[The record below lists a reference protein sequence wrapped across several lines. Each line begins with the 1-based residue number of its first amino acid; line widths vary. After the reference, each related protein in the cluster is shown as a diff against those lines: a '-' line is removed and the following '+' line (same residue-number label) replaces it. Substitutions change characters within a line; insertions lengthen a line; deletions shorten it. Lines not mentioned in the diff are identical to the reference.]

1 MAWVETTSPSFT
13 ARHES
18 AHTDDAEAVLDAL
31 EGHRARLRELYPR
44 LPENV
49 TVVLHDSG
57 LQLSMA
63 RPYLP
68 IARRLASPAAR
79 RYIAGW
85 FAAGEVHVL
94 APECLREL
102 AGGPDSL
109 EALMLTPQRVYTM
122 LVAGNDNPLLPPPI
136 RPRTLS
142 SMLRAPWLLDGI
154 AQYLSGQVPHLRT
167 AISLRLRQGPVRFPP
182 TRRDSP
188 LVAGVLFDLLARER
202 GEKACLRLA
211 RQPTKEPVE
220 ALESAFDASTT
231 EIVSLWRS
239 HLDRIASPRPDVT
252 LPAR

>member
-13 ARHES
+13 ARHDS

-31 EGHRARLRELYPR
+31 EAHRARLRELYPR

-49 TVVLHDSG
+49 TIVLHDSG
-57 LQLSMA
+57 FQLSLA
-63 RPYLP
+63 RPFLP

-85 FAAGEVHVL
+85 FAPGEVHVL
-94 APECLREL
+94 APDCLQAL

-109 EALMLTPQRVYTM
+109 EALLLTPQRVYTM
-122 LVAGNDNPLLPPPI
+122 LVAGSDNEMLPPPI
-136 RPRTLS
+136 RPRTLGG
-142 SMLRAPWLLDGI
+142 MLRAPWLLEGI

-188 LVAGVLFDLLARER
+188 LVAGVLFDLLACEQ
-202 GEKACLRLA
+202 GEQACLRLA
-211 RQPTKEPVE
+211 RHPVGDPVE
-220 ALESAFDASTT
+220 ALQTAFGAGTT
-231 EIVSLWRS
+231 DIVSLWRA
-239 HLDRIASPRPDVT
+239 HLERVASPKPDAST
-252 LPAR
+252 LAF